1 MNIGIVEICS
11 IFVFFV
17 SFYGLISSNNI
28 IKTIASIG
36 IMEIA
41 IIMFFLGIGFFDGI
55 KPPIGT
61 NMEHVADP
69 LPQAL
74 VITTI
79 IIGITVCAINISML
93 ITLCRQLK
101 AVDWDII
108 ETLRSVPQAPLES
121 LEPDE
126 PME

>member
-1 MNIGIVEICS
+1 MNIGFVEVFAI
-11 IFVFFV
+11 IVFFI
-17 SFYGLISSNNI
+17 SFYGMISSNNI

-41 IIMFFLGIGFFDGI
+41 VIMFFLGMGFLDGM
-55 KPPIGT
+55 KPPIGLD
-61 NMEHVADP
+61 MEYVADP

-79 IIGITVCAINISML
+79 IIGITVCAVNVSML

-108 ETLRSVPQAPLES
+108 ESISNIKE
-121 LEPDE
+121 
-126 PME
+126 